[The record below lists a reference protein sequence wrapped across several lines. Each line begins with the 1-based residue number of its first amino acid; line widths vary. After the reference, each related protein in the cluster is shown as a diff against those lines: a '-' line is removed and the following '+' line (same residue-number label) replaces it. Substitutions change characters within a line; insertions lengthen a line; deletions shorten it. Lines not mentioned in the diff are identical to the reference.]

1 GAAVGLVT
9 CTVKL
14 EPEDRSTGPQ
24 LRVCWVWG
32 EPEIEQ
38 FPPPDWDPIDQS
50 TPLPAGRAS
59 FTVTFLAVPTPLSL
73 TVTANPM
80 GSPASTGEA
89 SAVLVMARLGQFTV
103 VEAEAGWTGPGVVA
117 EAEAAVG

>member
-1 GAAVGLVT
+1 
-9 CTVKL
+9 
-14 EPEDRSTGPQ
+14 RSTGPQ

-38 FPPPDWDPIDQS
+38 FPPPDWDAIDQS
-50 TPLPAGRAS
+50 TPLPEGRAS
-59 FTVTFLAVPTPLSL
+59 DRVAPLATPGPPLC

-103 VEAEAGWTGPGVVA
+103 MEAEAGWTGPELVA
-117 EAEAAVG
+117 ETEAVLG